1 MRNQYDSFPVR
12 YLLLFNLVGKGV
24 SEHGCLCLLISK
36 LVSKRKQYESLSVFK
51 PAHLRSDNPTA
62 ETEAK
67 KESQVAEEDNEV
79 IKQLKK
85 TQANISIW
93 GLLMASKSHRDPVL
107 QGQTH
112 VSLDTSPSQL
122 VQIISHIRMANTITF
137 TDKDLPKENHNKA
150 LHITVITT
158 GKRVPMVLVDNG
170 SALNV
175 CPFRTATCLGYQQ
188 KDFAVLGQAIRAYD
202 NTRREV
208 MGIPALEFTA
218 GPVLFKDQ
226 FQVLDI
232 PASFNLLLGRPWIH
246 AIEAVPSTLHQKV
259 KFIQGNHVISIFGD
273 PEEPVLDPIPVL
285 EIQHDENLELA
296 GFQFEQV
303 QVIELAEPV
312 KKYLPLPDF
321 SENFF
326 VREMFR
332 SMRHLHGSG
341 LGRRHQEIVEPI
353 HVQAIEPP
361 FWLGCIYLRKKISKN
376 WKTRRRKRRRR
387 G

>member
-1 MRNQYDSFPVR
+1 M
-12 YLLLFNLVGKGV
+12 
-24 SEHGCLCLLISK
+24 
-36 LVSKRKQYESLSVFK
+36 
-51 PAHLRSDNPTA
+51 T
-62 ETEAK
+62 
-67 KESQVAEEDNEV
+67 EEDNEV

-107 QGQTH
+107 RMQGQTH

-122 VQIISHIRMANTITF
+122 VQRISHIRMANTITF
-137 TDKDLPKENHNKA
+137 TDKDLPKEGMNHNKA

-188 KDFAVLGQAIRAYD
+188 KSFAVLGQAIRAYD

-218 GPVLFKDQ
+218 GPVLFKEK
-226 FQVLDI
+226 FQVLYI
-232 PASFNLLLGRPWIH
+232 PVIYDHPATWKAVDSCHRSGPLYFASESQVHTGESCHFFLWRSRRASAGPY
-246 AIEAVPSTLHQKV
+246 Q
-259 KFIQGNHVISIFGD
+259 
-273 PEEPVLDPIPVL
+273 VL
-285 EIQHDENLELA
+285 EIQHDDNLELA

-312 KKYLPLPDF
+312 LIFDHP
-321 SENFF
+321 
-326 VREMFR
+326 
-332 SMRHLHGSG
+332 
-341 LGRRHQEIVEPI
+341 
-353 HVQAIEPP
+353 A
-361 FWLGCIYLRKKISKN
+361 
-376 WKTRRRKRRRR
+376 
-387 G
+387 